1 MYSAALLTLFL
12 ILSITGSPVKAANYP
27 ISVPII
33 NRLKFSN
40 GTNNLLAHDRA
51 RAQALRNPNKHG
63 QRLASVPLWNQYMGY
78 SILVDIGNPP
88 TRYNLILDSGS
99 ANTWVEDSWYVETK
113 TSFRTGQPVRVTYG
127 DGYFEGIEYLDS
139 VNVGPGLTAVLQSI
153 GVASESQGFDDFDG
167 VLGIGPIA
175 LTLNTLTELPTEPI
189 PTVTNSLAGQNT
201 IPRDVLGIF
210 FQPYSGSSEATRGQI
225 TFGGTDPDLYN
236 GIIMYTHITEIKPA
250 SKYWGIDQSITY
262 GTTEILA
269 FTAGIIDCA
278 SSYILISTKAYERYK
293 AATGAEYD
301 PATKL
306 LAISDD
312 QYSTLQPLNFHIGT
326 ETFSLIPNAQI
337 WPRSLNTMIGGQE
350 HSIYLIVCDIGIHM
364 KTGEEDDDKNGN
376 DFINGYVFMQRF
388 YVVYDATN
396 SLLGLA
402 RTPFTYATTN

>member
-1 MYSAALLTLFL
+1 MYSAALLTLL
-12 ILSITGSPVKAANYP
+12 LVLSITGSPVKAANYP
-27 ISVPII
+27 ISVPIT
-33 NRLKFSN
+33 NRLKLSN
-40 GTNNLLAHDRA
+40 STNSLLAHDRA

-63 QRLASVPLWNQYMGY
+63 QHLTSVPLINDCMGY
-78 SILVDIGNPP
+78 GILVDIGNPP
-88 TRYNLILDSGS
+88 RRYSLLLDSGS
-99 ANTWVEDSWYVETK
+99 ANTWVGGTRYVETK
-113 TSFRTGQPVRVTYG
+113 TSFRTGYPVWVTYG
-127 DGYFEGIEYLDS
+127 DGYFKGIEYLDS
-139 VNVGPGLTAVLQSI
+139 ITVGPGLTVVLQSI
-153 GVASESQGFDDFDG
+153 GVASESQGLYGFDG
-167 VLGIGPIA
+167 VLGIGPVA
-175 LTLNTLTELPTEPI
+175 LTLDTLEELPTELI

-210 FQPYSGSSEATRGQI
+210 FQPYSGSPEATRGQI

-250 SKYWGIDQSITY
+250 SYYWGIDQSITY

-269 FTAGIIDCA
+269 STAGIIDCGA
-278 SSYILISTKAYERYK
+278 TYILIATEAYERYK

-301 PATKL
+301 PVTKL

-312 QYSTLQPLNFHIGT
+312 QYSALQPLNFHIGI

-337 WPRSLNTMIGGQE
+337 WPRSLNSMIGGQE
-350 HSIYLIVCDIGIHM
+350 HSIYLIVCDIS
-364 KTGEEDDDKNGN
+364 TETSEENDEGDAN

-388 YVVYDATN
+388 YIVYDATN